1 MLTDSLAYLTRSDEM
16 WKTSIIGGLMLLFGF
31 LLFPLFLVWGYVVR
45 VLERTTHGDDEAPR
59 FEDWGEMLIDG
70 AKATVILL
78 AYSLVPIVVGGVLA
92 GIATL
97 VAGGSVDSI
106 GAAAAAVTGLVTF
119 ATVLVVAYAVPA
131 AITNFA
137 VEGRLAA
144 GLDVGAIRPILAS
157 GTYAV
162 AWLLALAIVVAGSLV
177 TGALNAIPFVGVVLG
192 AIVAFY
198 ALVAAYHAI
207 GHAWFDLNP
216 VPLEEMGND
225 EGDASTERPAI

>member
-1 MLTDSLAYLTRSDEM
+1 MLTESIGYLKRSDEM
-16 WKTSIIGGLMLLFGF
+16 WKTSVIGGLMLLLGF
-31 LLFPLFLVWGYVVR
+31 LLVPLFLVWGYVVR
-45 VLERTTHGDDEAPR
+45 VLERTSRGDDEAPR
-59 FEDWGEMLIDG
+59 FEDWGGMLIDG
-70 AKATVILL
+70 AKASVILL
-78 AYSLVPIVVGGVLA
+78 AYSLVPIVVGTVLV

-144 GLDVGAIRPILAS
+144 GFDVGAVRPILAS

-162 AWLLALAIVVAGSLV
+162 AWLLALGIVIAGSIV
-177 TGALNAIPFVGVVLG
+177 TGALNEIPFVGVVLG
-192 AIVAFY
+192 AIVGFY

-207 GHAWFDLNP
+207 GHAWFDLHS

-225 EGDASTERPAI
+225 EGEASAKRPAI